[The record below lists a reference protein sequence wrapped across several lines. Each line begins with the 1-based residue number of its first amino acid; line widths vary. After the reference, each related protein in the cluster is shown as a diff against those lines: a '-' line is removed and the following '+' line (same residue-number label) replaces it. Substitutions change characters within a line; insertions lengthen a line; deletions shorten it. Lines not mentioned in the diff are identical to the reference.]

1 MGKGMFAFVRILVVG
16 LILVGLLR
24 LFAANPPPGSPGSK
38 APTPAGPASDAATKS
53 QSKPRSGSAPMS
65 ASSSGGPSMSPGI
78 TLRSVSA
85 GGVTLPYA
93 VFVPPGLDVSAPVPL
108 VVFLH
113 GRGESGTDGLRQC
126 SQGLIPA
133 ALAEPAR
140 WPAVITAPQKPT
152 FDAAWSDLEPAVL
165 AMIREVRAS
174 ANIDADRIVL
184 TGLSQGGH
192 GTWFIGSRN
201 ADLFAAIAPICGF
214 HTGAN
219 AEGLA
224 RLPIWAF
231 HGLRDDVIP
240 AERSSEMIQLVEGG
254 RIKRPSNAPAPV
266 LTLLPEAAH
275 NSWDHAY
282 RASSLAEWLLSARK
296 GQSPSA
302 PMRDGLK

>member
-24 LFAANPPPGSPGSK
+24 LFAANPPPGAKTPPTQ
-38 APTPAGPASDAATKS
+38 APSSGPTAGPSSTPS
-53 QSKPRSGSAPMS
+53 SNGRESAEQ
-65 ASSSGGPSMSPGI
+65 ASGGVSMTPGLS
-78 TLRSVSA
+78 LRTVSA

-93 VFVPPGLDVSAPVPL
+93 VLVPPGVDLSVPQPL
-108 VVFLH
+108 IVFLH

-133 ALAEPAR
+133 VMAEPAR
-140 WPAVITAPQKPT
+140 WPAVIVAPQKPT

-174 ANIDADRIVL
+174 AKIDADRIVL

-192 GTWFIGSRN
+192 GTWYIGSRN

-219 AEGLA
+219 AAGLA
-224 RLPIWAF
+224 KLPIWAF

-254 RIKRPSNAPAPV
+254 RIRHPGGGPAPV

-296 GQSPSA
+296 GQSPTA